1 MSSGKG
7 DRTRPKS
14 VSYNE
19 WSKKYEA
26 IFGKKDKNK
35 KKKNDQQS

>member
-1 MSSGKG
+1 MSNGKG

-14 VSYNE
+14 ISYSE

-26 IFGKKDKNK
+26 IFGKKKKKNK
-35 KKKNDQQS
+35 KKQ